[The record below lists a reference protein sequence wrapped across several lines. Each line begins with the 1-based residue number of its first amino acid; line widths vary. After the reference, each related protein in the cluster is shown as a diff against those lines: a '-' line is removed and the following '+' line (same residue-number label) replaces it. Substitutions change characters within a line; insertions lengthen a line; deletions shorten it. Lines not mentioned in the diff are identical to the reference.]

1 MHLQPRALVDLLAP
15 LVVVLQI
22 VPLVQPA
29 ELLAQL
35 AHPLVV
41 RACVVLWVYLRI
53 DLGLQ
58 EQEQELAHEVP
69 VWFSG
74 AAWPREVDSK
84 VQMKRPEAQMIV

>member
-1 MHLQPRALVDLLAP
+1 MHLQLRALVDLLAP

-41 RACVVLWVYLRI
+41 RACVVL
-53 DLGLQ
+53 
-58 EQEQELAHEVP
+58 
-69 VWFSG
+69 
-74 AAWPREVDSK
+74 
-84 VQMKRPEAQMIV
+84 